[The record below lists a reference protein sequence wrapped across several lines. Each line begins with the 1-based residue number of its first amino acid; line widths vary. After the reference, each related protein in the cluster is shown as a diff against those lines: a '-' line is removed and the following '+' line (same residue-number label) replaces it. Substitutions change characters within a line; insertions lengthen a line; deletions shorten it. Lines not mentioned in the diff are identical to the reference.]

1 MIQQY
6 QQMAKHVFFVRFEL
20 IFVEYFSA
28 FREFFSGDFFFSHSL
43 DLFEGLSDCH
53 FSIWAVKFVG
63 FSVQLIYFVGDFVG
77 LLFINPEMFLF
88 PLVVFLFG
96 FFSLLVL
103 FRSCHGGHVI
113 SVCGDFFNYDLLGF
127 DLFLFR
133 MFWNLYL
140 FLRSDLFGWGD
151 GIFSF

>member
-53 FSIWAVKFVG
+53 FSI
-63 FSVQLIYFVGDFVG
+63 
-77 LLFINPEMFLF
+77 
-88 PLVVFLFG
+88 
-96 FFSLLVL
+96 
-103 FRSCHGGHVI
+103 
-113 SVCGDFFNYDLLGF
+113 
-127 DLFLFR
+127 
-133 MFWNLYL
+133 
-140 FLRSDLFGWGD
+140 
-151 GIFSF
+151 